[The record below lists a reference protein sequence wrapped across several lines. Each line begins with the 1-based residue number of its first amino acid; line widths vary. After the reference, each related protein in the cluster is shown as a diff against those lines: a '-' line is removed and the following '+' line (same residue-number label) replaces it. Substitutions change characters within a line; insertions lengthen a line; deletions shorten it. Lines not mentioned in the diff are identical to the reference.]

1 MMNPLPLETIYTSE
15 TGFSQEAAKL
25 YVDEGW
31 TLREIAIHLGV
42 SHETVAQRLRRA
54 GVKLRTR
61 GERHA
66 ARQTK
71 SHANGIDARLL
82 RELYSEEGL
91 GVGQI
96 GRRLGISRTRVYYAL
111 RRQNIP
117 RRPFEPLRSKKYARL
132 YDLKPGESFEV
143 DRPSYQAVYNLAR
156 RQKMRVSLRQI
167 DECRYWITRIA

>member
-1 MMNPLPLETIYTSE
+1 MMNPLPLETTYTSE

-25 YVDEGW
+25 YVDQGW
-31 TLREIAIHLGV
+31 SLRKIAIHLGV

-54 GVKLRTR
+54 GVKLRTPVGR
-61 GERHA
+61 RV
-66 ARQTK
+66 RQTTRL
-71 SHANGIDARLL
+71 AEGIDARLL